1 MRRTAVVAALIFA
14 LVVVAGVLHFTD
26 APPVA
31 VFVLSGAALG
41 GVAWAIGVATES
53 VGARFGPAVT
63 GVLQSTLGNLPELFI
78 VLFSLSAGELV
89 VAQFSILGSLFANA
103 LLVLGLA
110 IVAGSG
116 SAQGSVM
123 RFAKRL
129 PNDTAT
135 LLLLAIFLIA
145 LLGLS
150 DQVGDRASEHQVAIS
165 VVGAICL
172 LVVYGAWL
180 FGYLRD
186 DIETEPALEEPT
198 HRVLPF
204 TWALG
209 LLAAAGVSAALVSEW
224 FVDAIDPAVEKLG
237 ISKAF
242 TGLVI
247 VAIAG
252 NAVENVVAVQLAVKG
267 KSDLAISVVKNSVAQ
282 IACFLFPVLVLVSL
296 LFDEQLTFVINPVF
310 VGALALTA
318 IAVWQITGD
327 GEAVLFEGLALIA
340 LYVVLATLGL
350 VRVGAGPRPRPTT
363 TTADTRGR
371 RVRVAPTAR
380 RAAAARP
387 PRRGSAVATQP
398 TSTPCAS
405 RPAYPV
411 RRSRTTGCPTPRT
424 CASPDGFGPRGAR
437 APHARARADARR
449 RGR

>member
-1 MRRTAVVAALIFA
+1 
-14 LVVVAGVLHFTD
+14 
-26 APPVA
+26 
-31 VFVLSGAALG
+31 VLSDAALG
-41 GVAWAIGVATES
+41 GVAWAIGLATKS

-78 VLFSLSAGELV
+78 VLFALSAGELV

-110 IVAGSG
+110 IAAGSRG
-116 SAQGSVM
+116 GHGGVM
-123 RFAKRL
+123 RFEKRL

-135 LLLLAIFLIA
+135 LLLLSIFLIA

-172 LVVYGAWL
+172 LVVYAAWL
-180 FGYLRD
+180 FGYLRA
-186 DIETEPALEEPT
+186 DIRTERALVEPT
-198 HRVLPF
+198 HAVLPF
-204 TWALG
+204 RWALA
-209 LLAAAGVSAALVSEW
+209 LLATSGVSAALVSEW

-252 NAVENVVAVQLAVKG
+252 NAVENVVAVQLAAKG

-282 IACFLFPVLVLVSL
+282 IACFLFPVLVLASL
-296 LFDEQLTFVINPVF
+296 LFDEQLTFVVNPVF

-340 LYVVLATLGL
+340 LYVVLATL
-350 VRVGAGPRPRPTT
+350 VW
-363 TTADTRGR
+363 
-371 RVRVAPTAR
+371 
-380 RAAAARP
+380 
-387 PRRGSAVATQP
+387 
-398 TSTPCAS
+398 
-405 RPAYPV
+405 
-411 RRSRTTGCPTPRT
+411 
-424 CASPDGFGPRGAR
+424 FE
-437 APHARARADARR
+437 
-449 RGR
+449 